1 MARTDALSIY
11 TDSNT
16 RDKLAEIQGF
26 VIETVQKSAVSEKMK
41 NTEYSG
47 DPTAGSVEIDRFK
60 NAQVDDYGTARAA
73 GAGNKILNTG
83 KVTINIDEDKE
94 IVEEIAKKDVKLYGI
109 ASIMDKRK
117 KNQALRMIADLD
129 TRFFAQMVTDGT
141 EITGLTT
148 ATPLVENLEKI
159 IQSIETTQNDWVD
172 GVDRELIEISVK
184 PSIYGKLLNYIDSV
198 PNPIS
203 GLKEDVF
210 HGVKIYSN
218 HRQTKDII
226 CAIHGAVGQPVT
238 IDEYEPEKLQLSNN
252 YDCSLF
258 YSRGTKAVMPDL
270 IRYADITEPTTETEP
285 ETQPETPETPN
296 TNGNEGGNN
305 NG

>member
-1 MARTDALSIY
+1 MARTDALSINIDA
-11 TDSNT
+11 TT
-16 RDKLAEIQGF
+16 ADKLAEIQGF
-26 VIETVQKSAVSEKMK
+26 VIETIQKNDVSEKMK

-47 DPTAGSVEIDRFK
+47 NPTTGSVEIGRFK

-73 GAGNKILNTG
+73 GAGKKILNTG
-83 KVTINIDEDKE
+83 KVTININEDKE

-109 ASIMDKRK
+109 ASIMDKHK

-141 EITGLTT
+141 EVTGLTT
-148 ATPLVENLEKI
+148 ATPLVDNLESI
-159 IQSIETTQNDWVD
+159 IQSVETTQNDWVD
-172 GVDRELIEISVK
+172 GVDREMIEISVK
-184 PSIYGKLLNYIDSV
+184 TAIYGKLLNYIDSV

-203 GLKEDVF
+203 GLSENVF

-238 IDEYEPEKLQLSNN
+238 VDDYEPVKIQLSNN

-270 IRYADITEPTTETEP
+270 IRYANIAEA
-285 ETQPETPETPN
+285 
-296 TNGNEGGNN
+296 
-305 NG
+305 

>member
-1 MARTDALSIY
+1 MARTDALSIN
-11 TDSNT
+11 TDATT

-26 VIETVQKSAVSEKMK
+26 VIETVQKNAVSEKMK

-47 DPTAGSVEIDRFK
+47 DATAGSVEIDRFK

-73 GAGNKILNTG
+73 GAGKTIMNTG
-83 KVTINIDEDKE
+83 KVTINVDEDKE

-109 ASIMDKRK
+109 PSIMDKRK

-129 TRFFAQMVTDGT
+129 TRFFAQMVADGT
-141 EITGLTT
+141 EITGLTS
-148 ATPLVENLEKI
+148 ATPLVDNLEAI

-184 PSIYGKLLNYIDSV
+184 PAIYGKLLNYIDSV

-203 GLKEDVF
+203 GLSENVF
-210 HGVKIYSN
+210 HQVKIYSN
-218 HRQTKDII
+218 HRQTKDVI

-238 IDEYEPEKLQLSNN
+238 IDEYEPEKIQLSNN

-270 IRYADITEPTTETEP
+270 IRYADIAEA
-285 ETQPETPETPN
+285 
-296 TNGNEGGNN
+296 
-305 NG
+305 